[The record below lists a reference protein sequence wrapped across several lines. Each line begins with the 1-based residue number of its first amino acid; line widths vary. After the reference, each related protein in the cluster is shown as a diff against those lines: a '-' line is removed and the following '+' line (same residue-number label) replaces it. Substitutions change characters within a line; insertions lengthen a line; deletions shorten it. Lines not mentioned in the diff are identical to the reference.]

1 MSALDDQLAGGKANG
16 LARLI
21 SAGAR
26 VPSAVALDATAF
38 DEHVARAG
46 ASAAQILA
54 APLASAVVEWV
65 ARLVAD
71 VGAPLGRATEAQPS
85 GDSVRDANA
94 GSPLGSADTVDARR
108 DSALRWPL
116 AVRSSALDED
126 GGDASF
132 AGQHDSVLNVT
143 TREALEAAIK
153 QCWASAFSERA
164 LAYRAHVGARTPR
177 MGLVLQSFIEP
188 RAAGVVFTQSPGGKA
203 NTVVIEAVKG
213 RGDALVSGRAVPER
227 FEVLRGGALESGGA
241 CLTRDELGTLQR
253 QALELEAKL
262 GGEPLDLEWALAPD
276 GTLYWLQARPI
287 TTALSQDDS
296 NLVWS
301 NTNAGEL
308 LPDVAT
314 PMTLELV
321 KGIVT
326 SLFSV
331 LTADL
336 GIDWE
341 KTPVVGLV
349 GGRIYFSMNA
359 FSALAA
365 TVPGMSKRSPA
376 ELFGGHADEIVEGLK
391 RVNASKEPLVRGA
404 GLSLFKGLARL
415 MWRMFRQR
423 HVDPAAD
430 VEKIYAETARLSR
443 FDLRAASDDA
453 LLEHLH
459 VLNGGLGTQ
468 FHDVFAAIAVGM
480 GCTNAL
486 IANCKK
492 WLGDADGSKASA
504 LLAGL
509 GELDSAESALELWK
523 LGEALRGAGLG
534 APIAARDWP
543 AMRDALT
550 EHPGLA
556 TQWEGWM
563 ARHGHHARAELDV
576 AQPRW
581 RETPELV
588 LGLLS
593 AQTLV
598 RGRSESSAA
607 DQVSAAVPRDER
619 TPLEVFAAAARRRE
633 ATEGEA
639 LRSLGPL
646 RRAAFRFLLTRARR
660 GTRLRENLKSESVR
674 RLAMVR
680 DVLLELGARLTASRV
695 VERPDDV
702 FFLRLAD
709 LRPALAPQA
718 PSLTRKLA
726 RARAEHRKWAPLT
739 PPPVVVGRLDP
750 TRALPA
756 PVPDATVLTGLAVSG
771 GVFEGVA
778 RVVLRSDQETRVA
791 PGEVLIAPF
800 TDPGWAPYFVAAGA
814 LVVDLGGL
822 LSHGSII
829 AREYGI
835 PAVVNVGHGTRR
847 IKSGSRVRVDGFRG
861 EVTILSEPGA

>member
-1 MSALDDQLAGGKANG
+1 MTTTLDASSAGGKANG
-16 LARLI
+16 LARLV
-21 SAGAR
+21 SAGAC
-26 VPSAVALDATAF
+26 VPQASSIGAEAF

-46 ASAAQILA
+46 STREQILGA
-54 APLASAVVEWV
+54 ALSSSLLD
-65 ARLVAD
+65 RLSL
-71 VGAPLGRATEAQPS
+71 PPF
-85 GDSVRDANA
+85 
-94 GSPLGSADTVDARR
+94 
-108 DSALRWPL
+108 PL
-116 AVRSSALDED
+116 AVRSSAIDED

-143 TREALEAAIK
+143 SREALEAAIK
-153 QCWASAFSERA
+153 QCWASAFSDRA
-164 LAYRAHVGARTPR
+164 IAYRAHVGAKAPR
-177 MGLVLQSFIEP
+177 MAVVIQSFIEP
-188 RAAGVVFTQSPGGKA
+188 RAAGVVFTQSPSGKS
-203 NTVVIEAVKG
+203 NTLVIEAVKG
-213 RGDALVSGRAVPER
+213 RGEELVSGRATPER
-227 FEVLRGGALESGGA
+227 FEVKRTEDASVGGQAITLDEVKRLMSEALG
-241 CLTRDELGTLQR
+241 
-253 QALELEAKL
+253 LETKL
-262 GGEPLDLEWALAPD
+262 GGEPLDLEWAIAAD

-296 NLVWS
+296 SLVWS

-331 LTADL
+331 FTADL
-336 GIDWE
+336 GVDWE

-376 ELFGGHADEIVEGLK
+376 EFFGGHADEIMAGLK
-391 RVNASKEPLVRGA
+391 KVNASKEPLVRGA
-404 GLSLFKGLARL
+404 GFTLFKGFLKL

-423 HVDPAAD
+423 NVDPGKD
-430 VEKIYAETARLSR
+430 VATIFAETEQLAR
-443 FDLRAASDDA
+443 FDVRAATDDA
-453 LLEHLH
+453 LLAHLN

-468 FHDVFAAIAVGM
+468 FHDVFAATAVGM

-486 IANCKK
+486 MANCRK
-492 WLGDADGSKASA
+492 WLGDEDGSKASA

-523 LGEALRGAGLG
+523 LGEALRAAGLG
-534 APIAARDWP
+534 GVTDWP
-543 AMRDALT
+543 SMRDALSKQP
-550 EHPGLA
+550 ELEKKWDA
-556 TQWEGWM
+556 WM

-581 RETPELV
+581 RETPEVV
-588 LGLLS
+588 LALIR
-593 AQTLV
+593 AQVALPHPNPSP
-598 RGRSESSAA
+598 RGRGS
-607 DQVSAAVPRDER
+607 DGGPRSLGER
-619 TPLEVFAAAARRRE
+619 VGGEGAHTSRGPLEVFAAAAKRRE
-633 ATEGEA
+633 ETEAEA
-639 LRSLGPL
+639 LLKLGPL
-646 RRAAFRFLLTRARR
+646 QRRAFQFLLTRARK

-680 DVLLELGARLTASRV
+680 DTLLEIGARL
-695 VERPDDV
+695 VERNVIERADDV
-702 FFLRLAD
+702 FFLRLTE
-709 LRPALAPQA
+709 LKTALAPNAQ
-718 PSLTRKLA
+718 SLQRKVA
-726 RARAEHRKWAPLT
+726 RARAEHRKWTPLT

-750 TRALPA
+750 TTALPP
-756 PVPDATVLTGLAVSG
+756 PVPNATILKGLAVSG
-771 GVFEGVA
+771 GVLEGIA
-778 RVVLRSDQETRVA
+778 RVVLRSDQETKVA
-791 PGEVLIAPF
+791 PGEVLVAPF

-814 LVVDLGGL
+814 LVVDLGGM

-847 IKSGSRVRVDGFRG
+847 IKSGSRIRVDGFRG
-861 EVTILSEPGA
+861 EVTILSEPDA

>member
-1 MSALDDQLAGGKANG
+1 MSALESELAGGKANG
-16 LARLI
+16 LARLVE
-21 SAGAR
+21 AGAK
-26 VPSAVALDATAF
+26 VPRAMALDAAAF

-46 ASAAQILA
+46 TTREQIIA
-54 APLASAVVEWV
+54 APLAAGI
-65 ARLVAD
+65 LKKLD
-71 VGAPLGRATEAQPS
+71 VPFP
-85 GDSVRDANA
+85 V
-94 GSPLGSADTVDARR
+94 
-108 DSALRWPL
+108 

-143 TREALEAAIK
+143 TREGLEAAIK

-164 LAYRAHVGARTPR
+164 IAYRAHVGAKAPR
-177 MGLVLQSFIEP
+177 MGVVIQSFVEP
-188 RAAGVVFTQSPGGKA
+188 RAAGVVFTQSPSGKA
-203 NTVVIEAVKG
+203 NTLVIEAVKG
-213 RGDALVSGRAVPER
+213 RGEELVSGRAVPER
-227 FEVLRGGALESGGA
+227 FELARDGIAASGGS
-241 CLTRDELGTLQR
+241 CVSLEEVRTLAR
-253 QALELEAKL
+253 EALELEAKL
-262 GGEPLDLEWALAPD
+262 GGEPLDLEWAIAGD
-276 GTLYWLQARPI
+276 GALYWLQARPI

-321 KGIVT
+321 RGIVS

-331 LTADL
+331 FTADL
-336 GIDWE
+336 GIDWD

-376 ELFGGHADEIVEGLK
+376 EFFGGHADEIMAGLK

-404 GLSLFKGLARL
+404 GFSLLKGVLRL
-415 MWRMFRQR
+415 LWRMFRQR
-423 HVDPAAD
+423 NVEPKD
-430 VEKIYAETARLSR
+430 VATIYAETERLSR
-443 FDLRAASDDA
+443 FDVRGASDEA

-480 GCTNAL
+480 GCTNGL
-486 IANCKK
+486 MANCKK

-523 LGEALRGAGLG
+523 LGEAIRAEGVVL
-534 APIAARDWP
+534 RDWP
-543 AMRDALT
+543 SLRD
-550 EHPGLA
+550 ELA
-556 TQWEGWM
+556 TRPALEQKWKAWM

-581 RETPELV
+581 RETPEV
-588 LGLLS
+588 VVGLLL
-593 AQTLV
+593 AQVPSSQPGPLV
-598 RGRSESSAA
+598 
-607 DQVSAAVPRDER
+607 
-619 TPLEVFAAAARRRE
+619 VFEAARVRRE
-633 ATEGEA
+633 RVEREA
-639 LRSLGPL
+639 LEKLGPID
-646 RRAAFRFLLTRARR
+646 RAAFRFLLSRARR

-680 DVLLELGARLTASRV
+680 EVLLELGERLTKRNVLSRA
-695 VERPDDV
+695 DDV
-702 FFLRLAD
+702 FFLQLQD
-709 LRPALAPQA
+709 LKPALAPNA
-718 PSLTRKLA
+718 PSLQRRVA
-726 RARAEHRKWAPLT
+726 RARAEHRKWTPLT

-750 TRALPA
+750 TTALPP
-756 PVPDATVLTGLAVSG
+756 PVPDATVLKGLAVSG
-771 GVFEGVA
+771 GILEGIA
-778 RVVLRSDQETRVA
+778 RVVLRSDQETKVA
-791 PGEVLIAPF
+791 PGEVLVAPF

-814 LVVDLGGL
+814 LVVDLGGM

-847 IKSGSRVRVDGFRG
+847 IKSGSRIRVDGFRG
-861 EVTILSEPGA
+861 EVTILSEP